1 MFVGILENL
10 SHIHPLR
17 GGNRYHLQYT
27 YQYAVFALSPA
38 GTDLPL
44 IVTIS
49 IIINKLTMI
58 NIATASRSDIII
70 IVRLLLLLLFHINN
84 IYMEYPYMREILYAT
99 GYNKEKKRIRRS
111 YCPGYCSFLLDD
123 YIPSLSQFCG
133 QMLSPTMWTLHL
145 LHTHVCF
152 NMYSRTSGAISSAAY
167 TPNRSARS
175 AGVIFSSYGDP
186 G

>member
-1 MFVGILENL
+1 MKFGGASFVCRHTRESISYPPPKGQKSI
-10 SHIHPLR
+10 
-17 GGNRYHLQYT
+17 YLQYT

-44 IVTIS
+44 IVAIS

-99 GYNKEKKRIRRS
+99 GYNKEKKKNSPELLPRLLFFFFYSSSKYLEEMIHVIDEILIRVAD
-111 YCPGYCSFLLDD
+111 GY
-123 YIPSLSQFCG
+123 PE
-133 QMLSPTMWTLHL
+133 
-145 LHTHVCF
+145 
-152 NMYSRTSGAISSAAY
+152 SRDLIQNFVRDRVAVFAAIL
-167 TPNRSARS
+167 
-175 AGVIFSSYGDP
+175 
-186 G
+186 

>member
-1 MFVGILENL
+1 MERALFVGILENL
-10 SHIHPLR
+10 SHICPNPVTQGR
-17 GGNRYHLQYT
+17 NRYHLQYT

-38 GTDLPL
+38 GTDLLL

-84 IYMEYPYMREILYAT
+84 IYMEYEYMREILYAT

-111 YCPGYCSFLLDD
+111 YCPGYSILFFYWMIILL
-123 YIPSLSQFCG
+123 LKE
-133 QMLSPTMWTLHL
+133 SPEDFRHMPL
-145 LHTHVCF
+145 LFH
-152 NMYSRTSGAISSAAY
+152 
-167 TPNRSARS
+167 
-175 AGVIFSSYGDP
+175 
-186 G
+186 

>member
-1 MFVGILENL
+1 MDHIPQKYPFSPISLKIPIFQYLNINKKEEKTSSLKPTVKVHHRIPARLWSLVERALFVGILENL

-70 IVRLLLLLLFHINN
+70 IVRLLLLLL
-84 IYMEYPYMREILYAT
+84 YPH
-99 GYNKEKKRIRRS
+99 K
-111 YCPGYCSFLLDD
+111 
-123 YIPSLSQFCG
+123 
-133 QMLSPTMWTLHL
+133 
-145 LHTHVCF
+145 
-152 NMYSRTSGAISSAAY
+152 
-167 TPNRSARS
+167 
-175 AGVIFSSYGDP
+175 
-186 G
+186 